1 MRTAHHGRMSSR
13 TIARDVPTQ
22 AIALVLFV
30 FVNFYFI
37 RVVALLPKLNAEVMA
52 VLTIAFAAVW
62 AALLLR
68 RLVSPLGRDR
78 IVGED
83 TAIIWTGTVL
93 SALFFWLHASP
104 ISSCTHFDAADC
116 SVRITRKT
124 SRPVSSRTISSCQ

>member
-1 MRTAHHGRMSSR
+1 MDKRA
-13 TIARDVPTQ
+13 IARDVPTQ

-37 RVVALLPKLNAEVMA
+37 RVVARLPKLNAEVMA

-68 RLVSPLGRDR
+68 RLASLSDRDR

-83 TAIIWTGTVL
+83 TAIIWVGTIL
-93 SALFFWLHASP
+93 SALFFWLAMP
-104 ISSCTHFDAADC
+104 FATEKK
-116 SVRITRKT
+116 ITGT
-124 SRPVSSRTISSCQ
+124 L